1 MIRSI
6 SYSRYFRTA
15 TAMAM
20 LRHRSARLFRT
31 TAATEFELVRITAT
45 KVTTTRT
52 AAAANHFS
60 CSRSSPVDR
69 ANLTTIAEPQITS
82 AARMKM
88 TIAASTGGLT
98 NWLKEADGCAHS
110 RVAPTIAA
118 TVLNAKTAPT
128 NHAAG
133 RHRGERRCPVG
144 KSRNRKATKAR
155 AMSQIHADT
164 QSAASPPGHDRG
176 AATSVRCSYWS

>member
-69 ANLTTIAEPQITS
+69 ANLTTIAEPQITR

-98 NWLKEADGCAHS
+98 NWLKEADGCAHEPRGGPPPRRAQVS
-110 RVAPTIAA
+110 RREEQEQE
-118 TVLNAKTAPT
+118 
-128 NHAAG
+128 G
-133 RHRGERRCPVG
+133 DQGQGGEPDPCGHPVG
-144 KSRNRKATKAR
+144 RQPAR
-155 AMSQIHADT
+155 
-164 QSAASPPGHDRG
+164 P
-176 AATSVRCSYWS
+176 